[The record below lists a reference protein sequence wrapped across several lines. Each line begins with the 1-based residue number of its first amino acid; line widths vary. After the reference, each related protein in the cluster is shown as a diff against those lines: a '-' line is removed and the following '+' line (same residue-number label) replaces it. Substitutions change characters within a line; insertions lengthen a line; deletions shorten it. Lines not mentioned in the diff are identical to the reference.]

1 MSGRA
6 HQVYLSPDEIRRKV
20 KWDKN
25 LTFADMARAYDRGL
39 EAVESKAIGLIFED
53 LCNLRIQLVNVLRN
67 REAITGSELEYIAR
81 FSSGLLVQLQVFS
94 RKEALHVVRAVYRL
108 YHHGS
113 VKAATRQDVLSAL
126 IFAVDSVIKAMQSG
140 QPDDNILVLVQAIE
154 KMIDRFCDV

>member
-25 LTFADMARAYDRGL
+25 LTFADLARAYDRGL
-39 EAVESKAIGLIFED
+39 ETVEGKAIELIFED
-53 LCNLRIQLVNVLRN
+53 LCNLRIQLINVLKN
-67 REAITGSELEYIAR
+67 RESITSGEIEYVAK
-81 FSSGLLVQLQVFS
+81 FSSGLLIQFEVFS
-94 RKEALHVVRAVYRL
+94 RKEAAHVVRAVYRL

-113 VKAATRQDVLSAL
+113 VHAATRQDVLSAL
-126 IFAVDSVIKAMQSG
+126 IFAIESVIKAMKSG

-154 KMIDRFCDV
+154 KMIDRFCDD